1 MPLLLGKYFQQFL
14 VIIKLFIEI
23 PIPKIP
29 IEIKIII
36 YLGINNNIDNDE
48 NSKNKER
55 IIAFFG
61 PINFPIF
68 NPKILNIF
76 NNRSEHGIKK

>member
-1 MPLLLGKYFQQFL
+1 M
-14 VIIKLFIEI
+14 

-29 IEIKIII
+29 IEIRTII

-55 IIAFFG
+55 IIEFFG
-61 PINFPIF
+61 PIISPIF
-68 NPKILNIF
+68 RPKILNIF
-76 NNRSEHGIKK
+76 NNRSEQGIKK